1 MTLAQK
7 VAGESAVARS
17 MGGCAA
23 SVSGYSLFPHADGA
37 VLRKAQ
43 GGRRIRGGVFVAMC
57 VGTEQDGEGA
67 TRPLPTP
74 ATTAT
79 GSTKKVLSDLDAILG
94 IEPEPEPVQE
104 EPKATV
110 SGAAAGYNSGVGRDG
125 GAGAPPKSE
134 EGSDGQEKRDEKGE
148 ITKKMKIIGEM
159 LSGNSPGGEEGEA
172 KLRQEFDGL
181 LEILKQE
188 KVFSKDDIK
197 LAKEKVFGPT
207 TFWVTGVQV
216 AIGKQDDIL
225 PESASFRGNLRAD
238 KETVYKKC
246 SALTQEVFGGK
257 YMLFM
262 TEDMEA
268 EEDDPRTGGARVVF
282 QMVPTTAIEMQPT
295 QAWEYPV
302 ALVLLFLTVV
312 SSVQLGL
319 VAQIDKLPRDLL
331 DSMSKLAE
339 LSDTDAIIPDDTVL
353 QVQSQ
358 LEATGVMDNATPIVL
373 GILAATAAN
382 ELTQWA
388 VAKYK
393 GVKLGLPFV
402 VPTPQLGTFGALRT
416 IKSVVKDRTDLFDIA
431 AAGPLAALAVSASL
445 MAAGI
450 MMSSGDVDAAVQN
463 ALIPVPEKIF
473 QGSLFLGTIADMTI
487 PHTGTGAK
495 AVAMIHPLFIAGWC
509 GLSAV
514 AFQLLPLGSTD
525 GGRIAQSAYG
535 RGVLALSS
543 LLTYGFLAFGII
555 GGTLSLQYGLLAL
568 LWARSPSRNIL
579 NDASEISKGRQL
591 VRAIR
596 HQTKG
601 SR

>member
-1 MTLAQK
+1 M
-7 VAGESAVARS
+7 
-17 MGGCAA
+17 
-23 SVSGYSLFPHADGA
+23 H
-37 VLRKAQ
+37 
-43 GGRRIRGGVFVAMC
+43 GRRQRRRTAAARHHRCAGRRSRRAAGAVAMC
-57 VGTEQDGEGA
+57 VGPAERDGPSSSSPSPPEPA
-67 TRPLPTP
+67 AAAAAPPPP
-74 ATTAT
+74 ATSA
-79 GSTKKVLSDLDAILG
+79 KKVISDLDAILG
-94 IEPEPEPVQE
+94 IEPEPEPKE
-104 EPKATV
+104 EERPRAA
-110 SGAAAGYNSGVGRDG
+110 SPPPGPAEAAAAGDGAAAGG
-125 GAGAPPKSE
+125 
-134 EGSDGQEKRDEKGE
+134 EKGE
-148 ITKKMKIIGEM
+148 ISKKMKIIGEM
-159 LSGNSPGGEEGEA
+159 LSGNGAGGEEGEA

-268 EEDDPRTGGARVVF
+268 EEEDARGGARVVF
-282 QMVPTTAIEMQPT
+282 QMVPATAIEIQPT

-339 LSDTDAIIPDDTVL
+339 LSDTDAVIPDDAVL

-358 LEATGVMDNATPIVL
+358 LEATGVMDNAAPIVL

-382 ELTQWA
+382 EISQWS
-388 VAKYK
+388 VARYK

-402 VPTPQLGTFGALRT
+402 VPTPQLGTFGALRS

-445 MAAGI
+445 LAAGI
-450 MMSSGDVDAAVQN
+450 MMSGGDADAAVQSS
-463 ALIPVPEKIF
+463 LIPVPEKIF
-473 QGSLFLGTIADMTI
+473 QGSLFLGTIADKTI

-509 GLSAV
+509 GLSAT

-579 NDASEISKGRQL
+579 NDASEISNGRQVVRRLL
-591 VRAIR
+591 VRNSVRGPAGAR
-596 HQTKG
+596 
-601 SR
+601 R